1 MHLYNPSK
9 AFSSAPKSGLIQTYS
24 AHGYEVLDLAVTH
37 DNARFASVG
46 GDKQV
51 FLWDV
56 ATART
61 LRRWTGHF
69 GRVNC
74 VGFGGEDGS
83 VVVSGSY
90 DATVRLWDCKSQ
102 STKPIQVL
110 EEARD
115 SVSSLHVVG
124 HEIVTGSVDGKMR
137 VYDLRMGMIYVDT
150 IGRMYSL
157 NIKSYR

>member
-1 MHLYNPSK
+1 M
-9 AFSSAPKSGLIQTYS
+9 F
-24 AHGYEVLDLAVTH
+24 
-37 DNARFASVG
+37 F
-46 GDKQV
+46 
-51 FLWDV
+51 WDV

-74 VGFGGEDGS
+74 VGFGGEDDS
-83 VVVSGSY
+83 VVASGSY

-102 STKPIQVL
+102 SSKPIQVL

-124 HEIVTGSVDGKMR
+124 HEIVTGSVDGKTR
-137 VYDLRMGMIYVDT
+137 VYDLRMGIIYVNT
-150 IGRMYSL
+150 IGRTWSL
-157 NIKSYR
+157 